1 MTLDGCAWLFK
12 LSGGLTPSSRQIQGR
27 NFVLISRSDSS
38 NNVNDRPFFVLPT
51 SHKAIA
57 LSTSQPSRQQKSL
70 PVVEKFALCPQSHI
84 CVLPAEVLSL
94 IFSNLDI
101 EDILR
106 VKDTCIHFRNALQ
119 WGHREV
125 FSYCQASEKFRKQ
138 YPATRKWQKWMVQMG
153 LYPFTTTLS
162 DIKSEV
168 ANTEHLAAKQWL
180 RTLGKMMSTPR
191 YYAREVYSRNYLHSR
206 NLEVHFSPTNGN
218 LLLCDL
224 ERDWVCVLGQNETGS
239 WFEHRGSWQGA
250 ETEHI
255 KPYSDREFQKAI
267 FSTNGYHLY
276 ICCFRRG
283 IQICRINPES
293 PRWNETWGR
302 TLFLLF
308 DGRQLD
314 ISSSGKYLVI
324 LTEDHSI
331 QSIQYINRD
340 GCWVNMPMAKG
351 LKIQPGILEI
361 RFSPLDQHLVIDY
374 IRQLMVLSLNSDG
387 CWDLLLTI
395 GKDIG
400 AMDYQLNPSGK
411 WLLIQ
416 SLGDFQGACYLEM
429 VRLDPLQ
436 ECGPRQRISFTYPPP
451 VFSPAGNYLFKE
463 GKNQCLL
470 WRPDKSGQWVRY
482 GGLTDPGAPLSP
494 RPGQTEPD
502 TFKFSPCD
510 NYLLSSSTNGAV
522 SIWGINELGKW
533 TCRGTGQHNSK
544 VSHIEFSQSGVHA
557 LTVDCF
563 SIYIWGRD
571 NCGLWSVKAIIPTDN
586 VRHAHFHP
594 AAEHLVVLR
603 DEYRFRIWEMGENDS
618 HESSVSPK
626 E

>member
-1 MTLDGCAWLFK
+1 M
-12 LSGGLTPSSRQIQGR
+12 
-27 NFVLISRSDSS
+27 LISRSDSS

-70 PVVEKFALCPQSHI
+70 PVVEEFALCPQSHI

-101 EDILR
+101 EDIPR

-138 YPATRKWQKWMVQMG
+138 YPATQKWQKWMVQMG

-162 DIKSEV
+162 DKKSKV
-168 ANTEHLAAKQWL
+168 SNTKLSTAKQWL
-180 RTLGKMMSTPR
+180 LTLGKMISTPR
-191 YYAREVYSRNYLHSR
+191 YYAREVYSRNYVHP
-206 NLEVHFSPTNGN
+206 NLEVHFSPTSN

-224 ERDWVCVLGQNETGS
+224 ERDWVCVLGQNKRGS
-239 WFEHRGSWQGA
+239 WSEHAGIWQGA

-255 KPYSDREFQKAI
+255 KPYSDRELQKVI
-267 FSTNGYHLY
+267 FGTDGHHLSIVY
-276 ICCFRRG
+276 FHRG
-283 IQICRINPES
+283 LQISQFDPDNS
-293 PRWNETWGR
+293 RWDVRWGGGLHQR
-302 TLFLLF
+302 YT
-308 DGRQLD
+308 GCELD
-314 ISSSGKYLVI
+314 FSSSGKYLAVR
-324 LTEDHSI
+324 TEDHSI
-331 QSIQYINRD
+331 YRILCTNRH
-340 GCWVNMPMAKG
+340 GYWIRTLMAKG
-351 LKIQPGILEI
+351 LKIGPGILEI
-361 RFSPLDQHLVIDY
+361 RFFPLDQHLVIDY

-400 AMDYQLNPSGK
+400 AIDYQLNPSGK

-436 ECGPRQRISFTYPPP
+436 ECGPRQRISFTHPPP

-470 WRPDKSGQWVRY
+470 WRPDESGQWVRY

-494 RPGQTEPD
+494 RPGQTELD
-502 TFKFSPCD
+502 TFRFSPCD

-571 NCGLWSVKAIIPTDN
+571 DCGLWSVKAILPTDN

-603 DEYRFRIWEMGENDS
+603 DEYRFQIWEMGENDPN
-618 HESSVSPK
+618 ETSVSPG

>member
-1 MTLDGCAWLFK
+1 M
-12 LSGGLTPSSRQIQGR
+12 
-27 NFVLISRSDSS
+27 
-38 NNVNDRPFFVLPT
+38 
-51 SHKAIA
+51 
-57 LSTSQPSRQQKSL
+57 
-70 PVVEKFALCPQSHI
+70 EEFALWRHSLI

-94 IFSNLDI
+94 IFSNLEF
-101 EDILR
+101 EDIAR
-106 VKDTCIHFRNALQ
+106 IKDTCIHFRNAIQ
-119 WGHREV
+119 WGNKAA

-153 LYPFTTTLS
+153 LYPFTTTLP
-162 DIKSEV
+162 DKKSEV
-168 ANTEHLAAKQWL
+168 ANTEHRAAKQWL

-191 YYAREVYSRNYLHSR
+191 YYAREVYSRNYLHRR
-206 NLEVHFSPTNGN
+206 NLDIHFSPTNGN

-224 ERDWVCVLGQNETGS
+224 KRDWVCVLGQNETGS
-239 WFEHRGSWQGA
+239 WFEHPGSWQGA
-250 ETEHI
+250 ETEDI
-255 KPYSDREFQKAI
+255 KPYCDRQFQKVN
-267 FSTNGYHLY
+267 FCSDGRHLSIRY
-276 ICCFRRG
+276 FHRG
-283 IQICRINPES
+283 IQVCRFNPDTW
-293 PRWNETWGR
+293 RWNERPYEFFNGHEID
-302 TLFLLF
+302 F
-308 DGRQLD
+308 
-314 ISSSGKYLVI
+314 SSSGKYLF
-324 LTEDHSI
+324 LHNEDERI
-331 QSIQYINRD
+331 YDIRCTDRD
-340 GCWVNMPMAKG
+340 RLFASMPMAKG
-351 LKIQPGILEI
+351 LKIQPRILEI
-361 RFSPLDQHLVIDY
+361 RFFPLDQHLVIDY

-395 GKDIG
+395 GKDMG
-400 AMDYQLNPSGK
+400 AINYQLNPSGK
-411 WLLIQ
+411 WLLIE

-436 ECGPRQRISFTYPPP
+436 ECGPRQRISFTHPPP

-470 WRPDKSGQWVRY
+470 WRPDESGQWVRY

-494 RPGQTEPD
+494 RPGQTELD
-502 TFKFSPCD
+502 TFRFSPCD

-522 SIWGINELGKW
+522 TIWGINELGKW

-571 NCGLWSVKAIIPTDN
+571 DCGLWSVKAILPTDN

-618 HESSVSPK
+618 HETSVSPG

>member
-1 MTLDGCAWLFK
+1 M
-12 LSGGLTPSSRQIQGR
+12 
-27 NFVLISRSDSS
+27 LISRSDSS

-70 PVVEKFALCPQSHI
+70 PVVEEFALCPQSHI

-101 EDILR
+101 EDIPR

-138 YPATRKWQKWMVQMG
+138 YPATQKWQKWMVQMG

-162 DIKSEV
+162 DKKSKV
-168 ANTEHLAAKQWL
+168 SNTKLSTAKQWL
-180 RTLGKMMSTPR
+180 LTLGKMISTPR
-191 YYAREVYSRNYLHSR
+191 YYAREVYSRNYVHP
-206 NLEVHFSPTNGN
+206 NLEVHFSPTSN

-224 ERDWVCVLGQNETGS
+224 ERDWVCVLGQNKRGS
-239 WFEHRGSWQGA
+239 WSEHAGIWQGA

-255 KPYSDREFQKAI
+255 KPYSDRELQKVI
-267 FSTNGYHLY
+267 FGTDGHHLSIVY
-276 ICCFRRG
+276 FHRG
-283 IQICRINPES
+283 LQISQFDPDNS
-293 PRWNETWGR
+293 RWDVRWGGGLHQR
-302 TLFLLF
+302 YT
-308 DGRQLD
+308 GCELD
-314 ISSSGKYLVI
+314 FSSSGKYLAVR
-324 LTEDHSI
+324 TEDHSI
-331 QSIQYINRD
+331 YRILCTNRH
-340 GCWVNMPMAKG
+340 GYWIRTLMAKG
-351 LKIQPGILEI
+351 LKIGPGILEI
-361 RFSPLDQHLVIDY
+361 RFFPLDQHLVIDY

-400 AMDYQLNPSGK
+400 AIDYQLNPSGK

-436 ECGPRQRISFTYPPP
+436 ECGPRQRISFTHPPP

-470 WRPDKSGQWVRY
+470 WRPDESGQWVRY

-494 RPGQTEPD
+494 RPGQTELD
-502 TFKFSPCD
+502 TFRFSPCD

-571 NCGLWSVKAIIPTDN
+571 DCGLWSVKAIIPTDN

-603 DEYRFRIWEMGENDS
+603 DEYRFQIWEMGENDPN
-618 HESSVSPK
+618 ETSVSPG